1 MKANGQVYE
10 FKITAFIAEN
20 SMLSVHFIINRLALA
35 SKIDTLL
42 REAVNEVVAL

>member
-35 SKIDTLL
+35 SKIDTQL
-42 REAVNEVVAL
+42 REAANEVVAL